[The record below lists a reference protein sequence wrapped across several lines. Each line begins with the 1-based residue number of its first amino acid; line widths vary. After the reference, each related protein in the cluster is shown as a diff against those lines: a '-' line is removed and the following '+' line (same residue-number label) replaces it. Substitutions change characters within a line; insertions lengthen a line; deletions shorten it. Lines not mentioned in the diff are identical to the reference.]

1 MLVRIYEIQ
10 LLAQGRQRRFLEA
23 DDVPEYPRQVAD
35 VFEAFLFLVAAYE
48 RREVA
53 QCIEKEMGAYL
64 VRNSVV
70 LAAEILDPE
79 HLDFLFMPV
88 LLVDHQHDAADQQT
102 YRIRDDQIPD
112 FVVAQREPRFFGL
125 QRDDQHGRED
135 DSRDDECAHQAPYQE
150 GEPPAQEYFQQQDGR
165 QPQDAEPDDR
175 YGRPFR
181 PPGDCYQRIPVLAQ
195 LDQESRHRDG
205 PP

>member
-1 MLVRIYEIQ
+1 
-10 LLAQGRQRRFLEA
+10 
-23 DDVPEYPRQVAD
+23 
-35 VFEAFLFLVAAYE
+35 
-48 RREVA
+48 
-53 QCIEKEMGAYL
+53 
-64 VRNSVV
+64 
-70 LAAEILDPE
+70 
-79 HLDFLFMPV
+79 MPV

>member
-1 MLVRIYEIQ
+1 MKFSSSPRVVSDDSLKRMMYRNIPDRLPMYSRLSCFLSPRTSDER
-10 LLAQGRQRRFLEA
+10 LLSALKRS
-23 DDVPEYPRQVAD
+23 
-35 VFEAFLFLVAAYE
+35 
-48 RREVA
+48 
-53 QCIEKEMGAYL
+53 GAYL
-64 VRNSVV
+64 VRNGVV
-70 LAAEILDPE
+70 LAAEIFDPE

-88 LLVDHQHDAADQQT
+88 LLIDHQHDAADQQA
-102 YRIRDDQIPD
+102 YRIGDDQIPD

-135 DSRDDECAHQAPYQE
+135 DSRDDECAHQAPHQE

>member
-1 MLVRIYEIQ
+1 MKFSSSPRVVSDDSLKRMMYRNIPDRLPMYSR
-10 LLAQGRQRRFLEA
+10 LSCFLS
-23 DDVPEYPRQVAD
+23 PRTSD
-35 VFEAFLFLVAAYE
+35 
-48 RREVA
+48 EVA
-53 QCIEKEMGAYL
+53 QCIEKEVGAYL
-64 VRNSVV
+64 VRNGVV
-70 LAAEILDPE
+70 LAAEIFDPE

-88 LLVDHQHDAADQQT
+88 LLIDHQHDAADQQA
-102 YRIRDDQIPD
+102 YRIGDDQIPD

-135 DSRDDECAHQAPYQE
+135 DSRDDECAHQAPHQE